1 MNTNKIL
8 LKILTIIADIVQKQ
22 IVEFMDS
29 ELGRETIK
37 KFTRHMVEQIVSLVI
52 KEKNT
57 VEN

>member
-29 ELGRETIK
+29 EQGRETIK